1 MPPPPSPPDH
11 SREILA
17 KLADYYRQLAEYHER
32 SAEIAAK
39 QLFHLEAL
47 LNPMLSLNSEASAD
61 SQITLST
68 PKKHNIDNDKG
79 DLNNLESE
87 PNSGLF
93 VPNAEQ
99 LADDTLESLEAE
111 LESGSFAPTAEQ
123 LADDTLESL
132 ESELESGSFAPTAEQ
147 LADDTLESLEAE
159 LESGSF
165 APTAEQLAD
174 DTLESLESE
183 PIHDESSEAAL
194 IQEMT
199 AHQAIS
205 NILEANKGKI
215 LQIDYLIWELYGQ
228 MNEKDHMSVKTE
240 VERVLSQGEKEGSW
254 YAIPDSPGC
263 WTVDLSYFPDL
274 ASNLTKVSSTAKKSS
289 TKKKTS
295 NTNNKS
301 PQARLTYS
309 RLPYSPKLEQ
319 YVTLTAALAQI
330 LQESYPQ
337 AMNIDAILQWFYPDG
352 LSSSERKQARASIND
367 MLNKGSG
374 YKGWKRVKAGQYM
387 WDAPVP
393 SSRR

>member
-1 MPPPPSPPDH
+1 MLMPPPPSPPDH

-17 KLADYYRQLAEYHER
+17 ELADYYRQLTEYHEQ

-39 QLFHLEAL
+39 QLFHIEAL
-47 LNPMLSLNSEASAD
+47 LNPMPSLNSEASAE
-61 SQITLST
+61 SQIALSA

-79 DLNNLESE
+79 ALNNLELE
-87 PNSGLF
+87 P
-93 VPNAEQ
+93 
-99 LADDTLESLEAE
+99 
-111 LESGSFAPTAEQ
+111 ESGSLAPTAEQ
-123 LADDTLESL
+123 IADDTL
-132 ESELESGSFAPTAEQ
+132 
-147 LADDTLESLEAE
+147 D
-159 LESGSF
+159 
-165 APTAEQLAD
+165 
-174 DTLESLESE
+174 LESE
-183 PIHDESSEAAL
+183 PTHDVSSEAAL
-194 IQEMT
+194 EQEMT
-199 AHQAIS
+199 AHQAIAK
-205 NILEANKGKI
+205 ILEANKGKI

-228 MNEKDHMSVKTE
+228 MNEKVQMSVKTE
-240 VERVLSQGEKEGSW
+240 VERVLSQGEKEGYW

-274 ASNLTKVSSTAKKSS
+274 ASPSARVSSTAKNSS

-301 PQARLTYS
+301 PQVRPTYS
-309 RLPYSPKLEQ
+309 RLPSSPKLEQ

-337 AMNIDAILQWFYPDG
+337 PMNIDAILQWFYPEG
-352 LSSSERKQARASIND
+352 LSSSDRKQARASIND

-387 WDAPVP
+387 WDAPPVS

>member
-1 MPPPPSPPDH
+1 MLMPPPPSPPDH

-39 QLFHLEAL
+39 QLFHIEAL

-61 SQITLST
+61 SQITLSA

-93 VPNAEQ
+93 VPTAEQ
-99 LADDTLESLEAE
+99 VVEDTLESLESEPNSGLFVPTAEQVVEDTLESLEAE
-111 LESGSFAPTAEQ
+111 LESGSFAPTAE
-123 LADDTLESL
+123 E
-132 ESELESGSFAPTAEQ
+132 
-147 LADDTLESLEAE
+147 
-159 LESGSF
+159 
-165 APTAEQLAD
+165 LAD

-337 AMNIDAILQWFYPDG
+337 AMNIDAILQWFYPEG